1 MFFPTVLA
9 QTGEWSLAGSSGVVC
24 IHTALLTNSRL
35 LCFAR
40 PEKDQYPINA
50 NTNGLLSTEIDLLAR
65 VNADG
70 TWTSKFTPV
79 PVTNNPFCAG
89 HALLPNG
96 SVFVAGGDN
105 QSDPYNKDQYVN
117 GRQGRRIYNPCP
129 DKSCIGSWTILP
141 DMTSERWYPTVVTL
155 ADGSVLIVGGN
166 TKNLDFD
173 RLTDENNPTYEY
185 WPPKQGTWPKRL
197 DLLVWAFPHHM
208 YPITYQLPSGKI
220 MIFASNKTIL
230 IDQNDNV
237 VNLPDMP
244 QMDHSPWIYPHTP
257 TAAVLPM
264 TLKNNYSFVMQVC
277 GGSKLSSKDAS
288 PMCWRLN
295 ADDPNPTWTQVKDMP
310 APRLMPDVVLLPDG
324 KMLYVNGL
332 KWGQAGGNA
341 GQVQYARD
349 PVYQAD
355 LYDPETETWTT
366 LASATQK
373 RLYHS
378 GALLL
383 ESGHVVTTGS
393 EMDNYDDFYGPN
405 SVSLQRTCMPTMEN
419 QTVLA
424 VSENVCRSPFNYN
437 IERFTPPYLQK
448 GERPVIKTAPAIT
461 THGSVIQLDLS
472 SSTDNIARVTFTR
485 LASTTHSTNTDQR
498 FIELKIIARS
508 SSALFVQ
515 IPENKNIAIVGN
527 WFIWALDKNS
537 VPSVAKT
544 INLQLGQPTKVQI
557 PADAKS
563 NALKG
568 TVGLL
573 TGLIALLSL

>member
-1 MFFPTVLA
+1 MLFPSVLA
-9 QTGEWSLAGSSGVVC
+9 QKGEWSLAGSSGVVC

-35 LCFAR
+35 LCFER
-40 PEKDQYPINA
+40 PHKDQYPSNQFSG
-50 NTNGLLSTEIDLLAR
+50 GLLSSEIDLMAK

-70 TWTSKFTPV
+70 TWTSSFKPV
-79 PVTNNPFCAG
+79 PVTTNPFCAG
-89 HALLPNG
+89 HAQLPNG
-96 SVFVAGGDN
+96 SIFVAGGDN
-105 QSDPYNKDQYVN
+105 QSDPLNKGFYVN
-117 GRQGRRIYNPCP
+117 GRRGRRIYNPSSGGTP
-129 DKSCIGSWTILP
+129 GQWTILP
-141 DMTSERWYPTVVTL
+141 DMTSERWYPTVLTL

-173 RLTDENNPTYEY
+173 HLTDENNPTYEY

-355 LYDPETETWTT
+355 LYDPETDTWTT

-405 SVSLQRTCMPTMEN
+405 SVSLQRTCMPTIDNMTAI
-419 QTVLA
+419 QVTQKTCA
-424 VSENVCRSPFNYN
+424 SPFNLN
-437 IERFTPPYLQK
+437 IERFTPPYLQM
-448 GERPVIKTAPAIT
+448 GERPVITNAPAT
-461 THGSVIQLDLS
+461 LTHGSVFQVDIQGGAANVD
-472 SSTDNIARVTFTR
+472 RVTFIRYTT
-485 LASTTHSTNTDQR
+485 TTHSTNTDQR
-498 FIELKIIARS
+498 FIELKIVARNQNS
-508 SSALFVQ
+508 LFVQ
-515 IPENKNIAIVGN
+515 APENKNIAIVGN
-527 WFIWALDKNS
+527 WFLWALDKKG

-563 NALKG
+563 NALKQ

-573 TGLIALLSL
+573 TGLVALLI